1 MPGAEHQQMQRIHT
15 AHIIIKPRNDVPIIM
30 YHSLLSC
37 GFPTDRTSVISL
49 SSLPLSVVHPHH
61 SDSHTPTQCA
71 HSSRA
76 GPPEFEHGKQL
87 SVSPT
92 APPTPS
98 QLCLFRRPSPTFHPS
113 LLFFFPLPLI
123 STLPFSVGSLNRMLI
138 LTGGFQSRGSSF
150 SSRCAL
156 QVHQHK
162 VTTLFPKKG
171 NLFFFFL
178 PVSSVFFSCFS
189 VSSHKKQTF
198 DSGKCSASR

>member
-1 MPGAEHQQMQRIHT
+1 MQGIHT

-49 SSLPLSVVHPHH
+49 SSLPLSVVDPRH

-98 QLCLFRRPSPTFHPS
+98 QLCLFHCPSPTFHPS
-113 LLFFFPLPLI
+113 LLLPLI
-123 STLPFSVGSLNRMLI
+123 STLPFSVSSLNRMLI

-156 QVHQHK
+156 QVHRHK
-162 VTTLFPKKG
+162 VTTLVPKKRELVFFPSCLFC
-171 NLFFFFL
+171 LFFMLFRL
-178 PVSSVFFSCFS
+178 VS
-189 VSSHKKQTF
+189 
-198 DSGKCSASR
+198 

>member
-1 MPGAEHQQMQRIHT
+1 
-15 AHIIIKPRNDVPIIM
+15 M

-49 SSLPLSVVHPHH
+49 SSLPLSVVDPHH
-61 SDSHTPTQCA
+61 SDSHTPTQRA

-98 QLCLFRRPSPTFHPS
+98 QLCLFRHPSPTFHPS
-113 LLFFFPLPLI
+113 LLPPPLI

-162 VTTLFPKKG
+162 VTTLFPKKKG
-171 NLFFFFL
+171 TCFFSL
-178 PVSSVFFSCFS
+178 PVSSVFFFVLFRL
-189 VSSHKKQTF
+189 VS
-198 DSGKCSASR
+198 